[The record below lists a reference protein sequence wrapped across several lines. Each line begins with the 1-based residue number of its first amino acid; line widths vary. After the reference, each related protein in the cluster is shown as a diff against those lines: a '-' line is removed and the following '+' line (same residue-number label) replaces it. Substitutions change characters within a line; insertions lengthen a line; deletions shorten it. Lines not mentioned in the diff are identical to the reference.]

1 MKVRISNIQR
11 FCVNDGPGIRTTI
24 FFKGCQLHCPWCCN
38 PENINFEM
46 NNNCSKELVGI
57 DINLE
62 KLYIEVMKDKDFY
75 INNGGITLSGGE
87 ALLQIEKYEELL
99 KKIKNDNI
107 NICLETSLAVNKRL
121 LDIAIKYIDFY
132 YIDVKILEKERAQK
146 ILNLNI
152 DKYLNNLNYLISKRK
167 NIVLR
172 FPINKEY
179 TYTKENIKLIKQL
192 LKENPNLKIEIFK
205 THNLGKSKYEKLNL
219 KYIEMSEDIDDI
231 IKEVKKEFLTVNNN
245 VKVIEI

>member
-11 FCVNDGPGIRTTI
+11 FCLHDGPGIRTTI

-38 PENINFEM
+38 PENINFEINK
-46 NNNCSKELVGI
+46 NNSKELLGI
-57 DINLE
+57 DIDLE
-62 KLYIEVMKDKDFY
+62 DLYIEVMKDKDFY

-99 KKIKNDNI
+99 KKLKKDKI
-107 NICLETSLAVNKRL
+107 NICLETSLAANKRL

-132 YIDVKILEKERAQK
+132 YIDVKILEKKKAK
-146 ILNLNI
+146 KMLNL
-152 DKYLNNLNYLISKRK
+152 DVDEYLNNLNYLISKRK

-179 TYTKENIKLIKQL
+179 TYSKENIKLIKQL
-192 LKENPNLKIEIFK
+192 LKENPSLKIEIFK

-219 KYIEMSEDIDDI
+219 KYIEIEEDIDDI
-231 IKEVKKEFLTVNNN
+231 IKEVEKEFLTVNNN
-245 VKVIEI
+245 VKTIEI